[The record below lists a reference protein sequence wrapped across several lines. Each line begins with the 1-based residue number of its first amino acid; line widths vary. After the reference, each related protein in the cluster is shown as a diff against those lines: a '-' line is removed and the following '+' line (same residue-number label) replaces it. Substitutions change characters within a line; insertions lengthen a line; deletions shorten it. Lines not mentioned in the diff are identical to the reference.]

1 MKAQLDNQMTKHV
14 RNREEKLK
22 TLTRSMSELTQR
34 KQKFAQEKVRQN
46 REIELKESLKKIK

>member
-1 MKAQLDNQMTKHV
+1 MTKHV

>member
-1 MKAQLDNQMTKHV
+1 MTKHV

-22 TLTRSMSELTQR
+22 TLTRNMSELTQR